1 VVGVRSDWTPLKD
14 RNVLF
19 PEPNLDPSDPWQ
31 FENFRVR
38 R

>member
-1 VVGVRSDWTPLKD
+1 VVGCWSDWSPLKD
-14 RNVLF
+14 RDVLF
-19 PEPNLDPSDPWQ
+19 PESNLDRKDPWQ